1 MEYRRRV
8 IDQTLDEVIGSL
20 PAIAI
25 EGAKGVG
32 KTATATQR
40 AADVFTLDHEGVRQ
54 TITLAPELV
63 LQGRPP
69 TFIDEWQMVPAVWN
83 EVRHA
88 VDAGAPAGR
97 FLLAG
102 SATPSPGARL
112 HSGAGRIVRLV
123 MRPMTLP
130 ERGLTTPT
138 VSLAALLAGGGPDIA
153 GRAELTTVD
162 YVREIIASGF
172 PGIRAADA
180 TARPYLLD
188 SYVARLVDHDIAEA
202 GGAVRRPQSL
212 LNWLRAY
219 AAATATTASY
229 TSLLDAATPGDEAK
243 PAKQTATVWRDLL
256 QRLWVLDPLPAWLPT
271 ASHLKRLGLAPK
283 HHLVDPALAAHL
295 VGATADSLIRGQGPA
310 RPGDSTF
317 LGALFESLAAQTVRV
332 LAEANRAQVFH
343 LRTQG
348 GEHEIDLIVRRPD
361 GQVVVIE
368 VKLSSAVRPADVAH
382 LNWLARQSPH
392 AVIDR
397 VVLNTEQRAYRRP
410 DGIAVVPLG
419 LLGL

>member
-1 MEYRRRV
+1 VEYRRRI
-8 IDQTLDEVIGSL
+8 IDQTLDNMLGSL

-40 AADVFTLDHEGVRQ
+40 AADVFTLDHEGVRRA
-54 TITLAPELV
+54 ITLAPELV
-63 LQGRPP
+63 LQGQPL

-88 VDAGAPAGR
+88 VDAGAAPGR

-102 SATPSPGARL
+102 SAMPNPHARI

-123 MRPMTLP
+123 MRPMTLL
-130 ERGLTTPT
+130 ERGLAAPT

-153 GRAELTTVD
+153 GRTELTTMD
-162 YVREIIASGF
+162 YVHEITASGF
-172 PGIRAADA
+172 PGIRAADDQ
-180 TARPYLLD
+180 ARPYLLD

-202 GGAVRRPQSL
+202 GGVVRRPQSL

-219 AAATATTASY
+219 AAASATTASD
-229 TSLLDAATPGDEAK
+229 TSLRNAATPGDEAK
-243 PAKQTATVWRDLL
+243 PAKQTATAYRDLL
-256 QRLWVLDPLPAWLPT
+256 QRIWVLDPLEAWLP
-271 ASHLKRLGLAPK
+271 ASSHLKRLGLAPK

-295 VGATADSLIRGQGPA
+295 VGLTADSLIRGQGPA
-310 RPGDSTF
+310 RSGDSTF
-317 LGALFESLAAQTVRV
+317 LGALFESLAAQSVRV
-332 LAEANRAQVFH
+332 LAEANRAKVFH

-348 GEHEIDLIVRRPD
+348 GDHEVDLIVQRAD
-361 GQVVVIE
+361 GQVVAIE

-382 LNWLARQSPH
+382 LNWLSDRLPH
-392 AVIDR
+392 TVIDK
-397 VVLNTEQRAYRRP
+397 VILNTEQRAYRRP

-419 LLGL
+419 LLGP